1 MAVRRGLGDHVGADR
16 TTGPRPILDH
26 EGLPDLLANLLEHS
40 AGDDVAGDAGRDR
53 HHHGDA
59 AGRPILGR
67 CVAKGGERDSRPK
80 DNLSSNFHCD
90 VLHNANGD

>member
-26 EGLPDLLANLLEHS
+26 EGLPDLLTNLLEHR

-53 HHHGDA
+53 HYHGDA

-67 CVAKGGERDSRPK
+67 CLAKGGERDDRPQ
-80 DNLSSNFHCD
+80 DNLSSK
-90 VLHNANGD
+90 